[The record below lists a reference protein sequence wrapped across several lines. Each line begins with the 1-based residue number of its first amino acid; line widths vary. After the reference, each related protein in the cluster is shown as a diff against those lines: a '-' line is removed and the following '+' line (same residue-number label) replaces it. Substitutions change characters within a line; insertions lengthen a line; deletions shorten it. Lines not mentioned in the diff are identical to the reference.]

1 MTAVTELHRETFRQF
16 TPVEN
21 KTWGVLFGN
30 LVENRRS
37 MACKEFG
44 EGLDFLGI
52 TGDRIPDLDDVNRR
66 LVAKTGWKG
75 VPVTGLEAGDSFYPS
90 LARREF
96 PIGNFIRD
104 KDSLGYTPAPDVFHD
119 LYGHIPF
126 YANRPYAEFCE
137 AYGKMASKY
146 IGDAE
151 KLKKLERF
159 FWFTIEFGL
168 IETPAGRRIFGAG
181 ILSSRDESIYS
192 LSEKPEVLPFDVK
205 TICAQDFRIDQI
217 QPRLF
222 VLKNVDQLYS
232 SLAAVEAEVR
242 GA

>member
-1 MTAVTELHRETFRQF
+1 MIATELHREKFREF

-21 KTWGVLFGN
+21 RTWGILFNN

-37 MACKEFG
+37 MACREFT
-44 EGLDFLGI
+44 EGLDYLGI
-52 TGDRIPDLDDVNRR
+52 TGTHIPDLEEVNRR
-66 LVAKTGWKG
+66 LMKKTGWKG
-75 VPVTGLEAGDSFYPS
+75 VPVTGLESGDSFYPG

-104 KDSLGYTPAPDVFHD
+104 KESLGYTPAPDVFHD
-119 LYGHIPF
+119 FYGHIPF
-126 YANRPYAEFCE
+126 YANGPYAEFCE

-146 IGDAE
+146 IGDPA
-151 KLKKLERF
+151 KLQKLERF

-192 LSEKPEVLPFDVK
+192 LSEKPEVLPFSVK
-205 TICAQDFRIDQI
+205 TICAQDYRIDQI

-222 VLKNVDQLYS
+222 LLKNVDDLYS
-232 SLAAVEAEVR
+232 SIAAVEAEVQK
-242 GA
+242 A

>member
-1 MTAVTELHRETFRQF
+1 MTAATELHREKFREF
-16 TPVEN
+16 TPGEN
-21 KTWGVLFGN
+21 QTWGVLFNN

-37 MACKEFG
+37 MACREFT
-44 EGLDFLGI
+44 EGLDYLGL
-52 TGDRIPDLDDVNRR
+52 TGARIPDLEEVNRR
-66 LVAKTGWKG
+66 LMKKTGWKG
-75 VPVTGLEAGDSFYPS
+75 VPVTGLEMGDSFYPG

-104 KDSLGYTPAPDVFHD
+104 KESLGYTPAPDVFHD
-119 LYGHIPF
+119 FYGHIPF
-126 YANRPYAEFCE
+126 YASGPYAEFCE
-137 AYGKMASKY
+137 AYGKMASKHV
-146 IGDAE
+146 GDPE

-192 LSEKPEVLPFDVK
+192 LSEKPEVLPFNVQ
-205 TICAQDFRIDQI
+205 TICAQDYRIDQI

-222 VLKNVDQLYS
+222 LLKNVEDLYS
-232 SLAAVEAEVR
+232 SIPAVEAEVLK
-242 GA
+242 A